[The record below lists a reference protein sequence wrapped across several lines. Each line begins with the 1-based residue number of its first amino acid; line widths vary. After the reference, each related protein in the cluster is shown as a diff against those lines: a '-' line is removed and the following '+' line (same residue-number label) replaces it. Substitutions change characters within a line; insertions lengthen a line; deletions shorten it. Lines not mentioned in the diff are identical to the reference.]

1 MIRLLCTQPHRKYQ
15 STVHNS
21 LLGTHP
27 FVVAPKLPLS
37 ASPMIHQS
45 KQRIKD
51 PVFQLNKT
59 MSGTPGS
66 LGCPLEGLRSAEEA
80 ASDSATG
87 TCQTAPT
94 SSGCP
99 GEAPPVTLPLLTIP
113 PPQQQATGVPTR
125 PTWTTATCLKA
136 GLPSTQEKFRPGSPS
151 RSRKQLRSKD

>member
-1 MIRLLCTQPHRKYQ
+1 
-15 STVHNS
+15 
-21 LLGTHP
+21 
-27 FVVAPKLPLS
+27 
-37 ASPMIHQS
+37 MIHQS

-66 LGCPLEGLRSAEEA
+66 LGCPLEGLRSAEVA

-99 GEAPPVTLPLLTIP
+99 GEEAQPVTLPLTTTP
-113 PPQQQATGVPTR
+113 PPPQQATGVPTR

-136 GLPSTQEKFRPGSPS
+136 GLHSTQEKFRPGSPS
-151 RSRKQLRSKD
+151 RSRKQLRSKDWSWGKLQTPGSIPWAFMEEAPPTVADHFQVWPL